1 MYGRTGKGMKKNPRR
16 AKPRLRRVRFT
27 KSQRVDRRSTYRKHL
42 ASMRTSNTIVVN
54 QRIAQNYSRPVQPQG
69 ETMRATTHQAAT
81 SVIADSN
88 PVIRQWLKYKQ
99 TKFYRI
105 WSKRPSF
112 SYGSYTVI
120 FLGMVVL
127 GAMFLWWS
135 MQSDIQYTPK
145 NGTLLQ
151 QVAGHAYH
159 SLSDT
164 SCYLNMIGMVLIYL
178 ICITLINRFFIGT
191 AVFGS
196 IILVFAVATKIKV
209 RMRQEPIIPSDL
221 SFVSGDGGG
230 AGEVASFITDES
242 KDLVNAAITLLVW
255 FVIICIVLQF
265 VDKRRTFIYC
275 SWRHPIAKPTSIF
288 GLTCRILAPIVSVSL
303 LMGYANAL
311 YSYANVHTKT
321 SLRNMLGN
329 IGYGAKLFNVLE
341 DAQSNGALTT
351 FLSLTRVTA
360 MDNEPDYSKAA
371 MQRIAEKYSKSADQI
386 NAQRTANLTDSTVVM
401 ILSES
406 FSDPNRVSDIHYN
419 IDPMPGIRALDSTTT
434 SGLMLSPGYGGGTAN
449 IEFQQMTGLSMVNF
463 SPTLLI
469 PYQQLVSNRP
479 KFYSFNQIWNENCG
493 GKYSTECSV
502 GYHPFVQYFYLRN
515 ANYKQFGFSHFYTLD
530 SDPVIKYGKKYVG
543 PNGQETNVSD
553 EEAYKNVVDAIRT
566 NTEQNKPSQYIQ
578 LITMQNHSPYP
589 DVYGDANEFK
599 AANRSEGIPA
609 EELATIDNYTKGVQ
623 RTDQAT
629 IEFLNQLDQIDKP
642 VTVVFYG
649 DHLPGIYN
657 TANADQ
663 KNALALHETNY
674 FIWSNK
680 DSGNQNRKL
689 PESNA
694 SYSSSNYFMAQAAE
708 QMNAKVSPYLALLDE
723 LHQEVPAMSRS
734 VLSGTWNSNGEATY
748 LDNRGNEI
756 DPNKLSSKARELL
769 ADYKMVQYDMAAGKN
784 YLWDM
789 GFMNTPER

>member
-42 ASMRTSNTIVVN
+42 ASMRTNNTIVVN
-54 QRIAQNYSRPVQPQG
+54 QCIAQNHSRPVQPQG
-69 ETMRATTHQAAT
+69 ETMRTTTHQAAT

-145 NGTLLQ
+145 NGALLQ

-221 SFVSGDGGG
+221 SFVSGGGGG

-242 KDLVNAAITLLVW
+242 KDLINAAITLLVW

-275 SWRHPIAKPTSIF
+275 SWRHPIAKPKNIF

-530 SDPVIKYGKKYVG
+530 SDPAIKYGKKYVG
-543 PNGQETNVSD
+543 PNGHKPTCPT
-553 EEAYKNVVDAIRT
+553 KRRIRT
-566 NTEQNKPSQYIQ
+566 SSTPSVQTPNRTNRRNT
-578 LITMQNHSPYP
+578 
-589 DVYGDANEFK
+589 
-599 AANRSEGIPA
+599 
-609 EELATIDNYTKGVQ
+609 
-623 RTDQAT
+623 
-629 IEFLNQLDQIDKP
+629 
-642 VTVVFYG
+642 
-649 DHLPGIYN
+649 
-657 TANADQ
+657 
-663 KNALALHETNY
+663 
-674 FIWSNK
+674 
-680 DSGNQNRKL
+680 
-689 PESNA
+689 
-694 SYSSSNYFMAQAAE
+694 SSSSPCRIIRHIRMYMAMP
-708 QMNAKVSPYLALLDE
+708 MNSRQPIVPKASLLKNSP
-723 LHQEVPAMSRS
+723 RS
-734 VLSGTWNSNGEATY
+734 TTTQRACNA
-748 LDNRGNEI
+748 RI
-756 DPNKLSSKARELL
+756 RPPSSSSTSLTKSTN
-769 ADYKMVQYDMAAGKN
+769 Q
-784 YLWDM
+784 
-789 GFMNTPER
+789 